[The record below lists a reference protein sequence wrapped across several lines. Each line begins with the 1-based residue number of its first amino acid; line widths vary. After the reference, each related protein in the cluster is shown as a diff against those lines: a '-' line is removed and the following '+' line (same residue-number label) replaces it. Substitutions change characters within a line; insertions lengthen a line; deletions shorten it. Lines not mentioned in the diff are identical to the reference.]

1 MSATSN
7 FLIFRLG
14 EQFFA
19 FNVSYVR
26 EVIEYTQI
34 TPIPL
39 APKFIEGIINLRGNA
54 IPIIDLKKKFE
65 LGSTSVTLNTSIVI
79 LEIVIN
85 NEMATIGA
93 IVDDVK
99 DVVEIDNKSIEL
111 PPSIGIKIH
120 PRYIE
125 GIYKY
130 NNDFAIIVNIKK
142 VFSLEELDGIA
153 NIESEK

>member
-153 NIESEK
+153 NIEPEK